1 MNTLIIKLNISE
13 TLKDNIYTKLNN
25 NNLQMET
32 YILNLINKDIN
43 TKIYFKNGFYFDYN
57 KNMLFNE
64 NNEIPLTK
72 NQYKVFK
79 YLLDNQ
85 NKLISYEELEEALNY
100 CTKDSIRNF
109 VSQLRIKIYKSLI
122 ETVHGNGF
130 IMSINNNLIK
140 ELNAN

>member
-1 MNTLIIKLNISE
+1 MNKLLIQLNISE
-13 TLKDNIYTKLNN
+13 TLKDKIYTKLNN

-43 TKIYFKNGFYFDYN
+43 TKVCLKNGFYFDYN

-100 CTKDSIRNF
+100 CTKDCIRNF

-122 ETVHGNGF
+122 ETIHGNGF
-130 IMSINNNLIK
+130 IMSINDDL
-140 ELNAN
+140 

>member
-25 NNLQMET
+25 NLQMET

-43 TKIYFKNGFYFDYN
+43 TKICLENGFYFDYN

-109 VSQLRIKIYKSLI
+109 VSQLRIKSY
-122 ETVHGNGF
+122 
-130 IMSINNNLIK
+130 
-140 ELNAN
+140 